1 MMFFE
6 KHMNLVIK
14 KIDRTLS
21 VILSVMVGVL
31 ATGVILTV
39 FMRYFFALSYGWF
52 EEFLTMLFVSIT
64 FMGSAVC
71 IREKQHISIS
81 ILVEK
86 FTGIPQLVS
95 TVFIEVVYI
104 AVSVFM
110 LVYSSRWI
118 GAVGSTLS
126 PSSGVPFGYY
136 YSIVPI
142 SSVISILYA
151 SINILGVFVP
161 IDDPITGYFTDDEIL
176 EDIPE
181 ALL

>member
-1 MMFFE
+1 
-6 KHMNLVIK
+6 MNLVIK

-64 FMGSAVC
+64 FLGSAVC

-86 FTGIPQLVS
+86 FTGIPQMIS
-95 TVFIEVVYI
+95 TIFIEVVYI

-110 LVYSSRWI
+110 LIYSSKWI

-126 PSSGVPFGYY
+126 PSSGIPFGYY
-136 YSIVPI
+136 YLIVPI
-142 SSVISILYA
+142 SSVVSILYA
-151 SINILGVFVP
+151 GLNILGVFIP
-161 IDDPITGYFTDDEIL
+161 IDDPVTGYFTDDVIL
-176 EDIPE
+176 EEITE
-181 ALL
+181 VLS